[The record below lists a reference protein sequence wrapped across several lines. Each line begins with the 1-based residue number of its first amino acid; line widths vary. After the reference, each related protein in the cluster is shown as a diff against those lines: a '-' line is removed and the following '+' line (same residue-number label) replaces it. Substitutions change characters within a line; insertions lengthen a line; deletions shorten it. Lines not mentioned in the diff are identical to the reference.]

1 MIYLTLFLE
10 FFKIGLFAIGG
21 GLATIPF
28 LTDLASKYN
37 WYTTAELT
45 NMIAIS
51 ESTPGPVGINMATYV
66 GFTVGEVPGAITT
79 TIGLITPSVIIILIV
94 AKVLTNIKD
103 NPHVNNAFKALR
115 PAVTGLIASAGF
127 QVFQAAFIMLQP
139 ESTEFF
145 SIINWPA
152 IILFIPLFI
161 FQYKTNKHPII
172 VIAIACIIGIVC
184 KL

>member
-1 MIYLTLFLE
+1 MIYLTLYLE
-10 FFKIGLFAIGG
+10 FFKIGLFAVGG

-51 ESTPGPVGINMATYV
+51 ESTPGPIGVNMATYV
-66 GFTVGEVPGAITT
+66 GYTVGGIPGAILTT
-79 TIGLITPSVIIILIV
+79 LGLITPSIIIILIV
-94 AKVLTNIKD
+94 ARILTAFRN
-103 NPHVNNAFKALR
+103 NQHVNNAFKALR

-127 QVFQAAFIMLQP
+127 QVFLAAFLVIEPQ
-139 ESTEFF
+139 TTDFF

-152 IILFIPLFI
+152 VILFIPLFI

-172 VIAIACIIGIVC
+172 VIAIACVIGIIC